1 MLKDST
7 DFDYNMSELKKDL
20 DINIT
25 LQDDVMESEKMN
37 TSLKSIENN
46 LNVLYEKT
54 RYLEDAIDYA
64 KTFLT
69 MKIDNYINDIN
80 SSIKSIED
88 LSTVDKN
95 LGYIDYNVPFVE
107 NTTEEKDR
115 NKNYKV
121 TPCSIK
127 NNVLTLSNRIKD
139 TYNYSSIT
147 YKCEQIPHY
156 NNLSTINIDGFYRS
170 IYLEEKP
177 IKTGITETIT
187 IYLEEPKEV
196 NELNINKSILK
207 I

>member
-1 MLKDST
+1 MLKDKT

-20 DINIT
+20 NINIT

-88 LSTVDKN
+88 LST
-95 LGYIDYNVPFVE
+95 
-107 NTTEEKDR
+107 
-115 NKNYKV
+115 
-121 TPCSIK
+121 
-127 NNVLTLSNRIKD
+127 
-139 TYNYSSIT
+139 
-147 YKCEQIPHY
+147 
-156 NNLSTINIDGFYRS
+156 
-170 IYLEEKP
+170 
-177 IKTGITETIT
+177 
-187 IYLEEPKEV
+187 
-196 NELNINKSILK
+196 
-207 I
+207 